1 MFKLPFGPTDPHLL
15 TELLRQRMQSPGN
28 LPGPLTATELRA
40 GYRPPSGGVA
50 GMPQASSVPGFNID
64 AGLAA
69 LSEGLAS
76 WKPKPDPWSEAQRA
90 AIAADPAVQADPA
103 TSAAGMRAGTNPEG
117 GLVPGSEA
125 ANQPLDGGSG
135 IGTSPYR
142 TSDPLFDL
150 WCSLSRLRRR

>member
-1 MFKLPFGPTDPHLL
+1 MFKLPFGPPDPHLL
-15 TELLRQRMQSPGN
+15 PEILRQRMQSPGN
-28 LPGPLTATELRA
+28 LSGPLTAPELKA
-40 GYRPPSGGVA
+40 GYRPPSGSMP
-50 GMPQASSVPGFNID
+50 GMLQANSVPGFNID

-69 LSEGLAS
+69 LSEGLAN
-76 WKPKPDPWSEAQRA
+76 WKPKRDPWSEAQRA

-103 TSAAGMRAGTNPEG
+103 TSAAGMRAGTNPDG
-117 GLVPGSEA
+117 SLVTGSDA